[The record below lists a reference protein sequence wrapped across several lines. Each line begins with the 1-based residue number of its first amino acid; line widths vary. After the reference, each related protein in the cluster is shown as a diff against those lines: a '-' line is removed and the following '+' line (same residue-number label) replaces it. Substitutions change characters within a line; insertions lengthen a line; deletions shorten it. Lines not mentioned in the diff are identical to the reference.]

1 MKTAFIGMDYI
12 FDIVHPDGK
21 LSRNSSQVLKR
32 SVIAKVNRALHISRD
47 KGWVTA
53 LVKVGFAPGY
63 VNQPKDSPFFGN
75 ANKAGTL
82 ELGTKGTEF
91 HPDLEA
97 DLADVV
103 VIKPRVSAFYC
114 TDLEAALRANKVQR
128 LVLAGVSTAWA
139 VQATARDAHDRDYK
153 VVIVEDA
160 CAAASEEEHQ
170 ESMKLLSQIAG
181 VVEVEGLASL

>member
-32 SVIAKVNRALHISRD
+32 SVIAKVNRALHISHD
-47 KGWVTA
+47 KGWVIA

-82 ELGTKGTEF
+82 ELGTSFT
-91 HPDLEA
+91 P
-97 DLADVV
+97 
-103 VIKPRVSAFYC
+103 IWKPISPM
-114 TDLEAALRANKVQR
+114 
-128 LVLAGVSTAWA
+128 S
-139 VQATARDAHDRDYK
+139 
-153 VVIVEDA
+153 
-160 CAAASEEEHQ
+160 S
-170 ESMKLLSQIAG
+170 
-181 VVEVEGLASL
+181 